1 VEADWLCLQSR
12 PKKADIRTPSVSC
25 SSRCPQAVEFT
36 HCYRPYPSDWATRTQ
51 LRRSAS
57 APSWRGTRR
66 RRSGGK
72 RCVGREEKSH
82 AALKPQVLSLN
93 NSRFFAEIRSPFR
106 PRSTL
111 RSCWWSRDLRRKAS
125 RFEADVLSVIADTL
139 TQAGTAARWER
150 HGIGAQEL
158 AMHLLDT
165 SAGAKSATGNLSD
178 YKRRMAL
185 SIRIIVMGANG
196 GEI

>member
-1 VEADWLCLQSR
+1 LALFAKQAEESGYPNPVGLMFF
-12 PKKADIRTPSVSC
+12 PVST
-25 SSRCPQAVEFT
+25 SSRIYTLLPPVSKRLGHAN
-36 HCYRPYPSDWATRTQ
+36 SATTFSICTQ
-51 LRRSAS
+51 LAGNSETAKRWEALR
-57 APSWRGTRR
+57 
-66 RRSGGK
+66 GK
-72 RCVGREEKSH
+72 RGEESCCFET
-82 AALKPQVLSLN
+82 AGALAQQFEVLCGDSLAVSSQIN
-93 NSRFFAEIRSPFR
+93 IAELLVVARSQEE
-106 PRSTL
+106 SIV
-111 RSCWWSRDLRRKAS
+111 S

>member
-1 VEADWLCLQSR
+1 MEADWLCLQSR

-106 PRSTL
+106 PRSTCGVAGGRAISGGRHRFPL
-111 RSCWWSRDLRRKAS
+111 RGGCAFSHCRYPDTGRHGRSMGAAWNRR
-125 RFEADVLSVIADTL
+125 
-139 TQAGTAARWER
+139 AGTGDASSR
-150 HGIGAQEL
+150 HFGWRQVGDRKTCL
-158 AMHLLDT
+158 TT
-165 SAGAKSATGNLSD
+165 SDGWRSLSE
-178 YKRRMAL
+178 
-185 SIRIIVMGANG
+185 SS
-196 GEI
+196 